1 MPGDPPS
8 LLPPVAVTAGT
19 AAGAPAPAVSAA
31 PQPPQEPVQHA
42 AAGDDGGEEED
53 ASLPPAEQLRR
64 MRLRLNAMRDA
75 QLCAVCLDAPKDC
88 MLLPCRHLCAC
99 AGCAAAL
106 AARAEALCPMCRVR
120 IESWTNVFL

>member
-8 LLPPVAVTAGT
+8 LLPPVAL
-19 AAGAPAPAVSAA
+19 AAAAAAAAPPPAVSAA
-31 PQPPQEPVQHA
+31 PQPPT
-42 AAGDDGGEEED
+42 AGDDGGEEED